1 MITLRSILGLMDDF
15 NKVTIVLS
23 KQEVQ
28 VFPLFALEFFRDSI
42 LGMNVV
48 RIAESKI
55 YIDGGNARNG
65 KSGSWPTLC

>member
-1 MITLRSILGLMDDF
+1 MNGITLRDVLKFMDDF
-15 NKVTIVLS
+15 NRITIVLS

-55 YIDGGNARNG
+55 YIDGGNDNA
-65 KSGSWPTLC
+65 

>member
-28 VFPLFALEFFRDSI
+28 VFPLFALAFIRDSI
-42 LGMNVV
+42 LDMNVV

-55 YIDGGNARNG
+55 YIDGGNEQ
-65 KSGSWPTLC
+65 